1 MTRQERKDWLLKQ
14 IAVLDNDAII
24 DEVYTLLEAASN
36 NNAYVFTDEENER
49 LNKAKTSV
57 EQGNFKTNDQVKKEV
72 ASWLH
77 SL

>member
-24 DEVYTLLEAASN
+24 NEVYALLEAASN
-36 NNAYVFTDEENER
+36 DAYVFTDEENER

-57 EQGNFKTNDQVKKEV
+57 EQGNFKTSDQVKKDV